1 MVIADP
7 DAIDAFAKQL
17 QRFCDETDQ
26 NIRRLNS
33 QFSRVSDLWKDDE
46 YRKYADSYQ
55 QSIRALSRF
64 IADSRQQVRPLHTKA
79 EHLRRYLGR

>member
-1 MVIADP
+1 MVQADP
-7 DAIDAFAKQL
+7 DAIDAFAQQL

-26 NIRRLNS
+26 SMRRLNS

-46 YRKYADSYQ
+46 YRKYADTYQ
-55 QSIRALSRF
+55 QSIRALTRF
-64 IADSRQQVRPLHTKA
+64 ITESRNQVRPLRTKA